1 MIKDYLVNVRTTDDK
16 LPLATRITLDG
27 VEVWKLGSPD
37 TLPPPPPMNVVSP
50 STGEVSSS
58 TEEVSPFDTI
68 PLPTDSSDNFR
79 LEEHF
84 PDADKSDEIRMHTN
98 AARSSGTKL
107 PSKIESI
114 FGKGTGGGKKRRRT
128 IRRKKRKAS
137 SIKTKSKR

>member
-16 LPLATRITLDG
+16 QPLATRITLDG

-37 TLPPPPPMNVVSP
+37 THPPMNVVSP
-50 STGEVSSS
+50 SSEDVSSS
-58 TEEVSPFDTI
+58 TEEVPPFDAI
-68 PLPTDSSDNFR
+68 PPPTADNFR

-84 PDADKSDEIRMHTN
+84 PDADKSDEIRMNTN

-114 FGKGTGGGKKRRRT
+114 FGKGTGGGKKLRRT